1 MSLSEIISN
10 MLLKSVKVYCMIE
23 KKNTIMI
30 ALYCDFVFKQPKK
43 VLENV
48 CFCNVFTRMLTSS
61 HGES

>member
-1 MSLSEIISN
+1 MSLSETISN

-23 KKNTIMI
+23 KNTIMI
-30 ALYCDFVFKQPKK
+30 ALYCDLFLNNQKK